1 MPQTIYDKLKSGD
14 PEIRR
19 SKILEA
25 LESEDMEV
33 TYSDSLD
40 NEMILNMGP
49 QHPATHGVLRLLVK
63 LDGETVL
70 KCVPELGYLHRGYE
84 KLAEN
89 CNYHEYIPHT
99 DRLDYLQPVANNVAY
114 TLAVEK
120 LLNLEITERTKY
132 IRTICCE
139 LGRIMS
145 HLIAIGSMV
154 MDTGALTPFLWAM
167 REREKIMDILDI
179 VTGVRFTTSYTRI
192 GGVAQDITD
201 VAIAAMKKF
210 IDEFPGYLKD
220 IRGLVDRNKIFI
232 VRTEGIGYITPDD
245 VIEYGLTGPIIRAAG
260 FDRDLRKDDPY
271 LIYDKLDFNIPVFT
285 ESDSLA
291 RYYVRM
297 EEMLESTKIIKQ
309 CIEKI
314 PSGPIHADVP
324 KQVLPRKEKVYTKM
338 EELIQ
343 DFMLIN
349 FGITPPVGESYQAIE
364 SSKGELGFYIIS
376 DGTGHPWRMK
386 IRSPSFSNLQGLP
399 ILIRNCFLSDT
410 IVILGSV
417 DPVMGEADK

>member
-14 PEIRR
+14 TEIRR
-19 SKILEA
+19 TKILEA
-25 LESEDMEV
+25 LESEDMTV
-33 TYSDSLD
+33 TYSDTLD

-63 LDGETVL
+63 LDGETVV

-99 DRLDYLQPVANNVAY
+99 DRLDYLQPIANNVAY
-114 TLAVEK
+114 ALAVEK

-167 REREKIMDILDI
+167 REREKIMDVLDI

-201 VAIAAMKKF
+201 EAIVAIKKF
-210 IDEFPGYLKD
+210 VDEFPRYLKD
-220 IRGLVDRNKIFI
+220 IRGLIDRNKIFI
-232 VRTEGIGYITPDD
+232 VRTEGIGYISPED
-245 VIEYGLTGPIIRAAG
+245 VIEYGLTGPNLRAAG

-271 LIYDKLDFNIPVFT
+271 LIYDKLDFNIPVYKD
-285 ESDSLA
+285 SDSLA
-291 RYYVRM
+291 RYYIRM
-297 EEMLESTKIIKQ
+297 EEMLESEKIVRQ

-314 PSGPIHADVP
+314 PSGPIHSDVP
-324 KQVLPRKEKVYTKM
+324 KQVLPRKEKIYTKM
-338 EELIQ
+338 EELIH

-376 DGTGHPWRMK
+376 DGTGHPWRLK
-386 IRSPSFSNLQGLP
+386 IRSPSFCNLQGLP
-399 ILIRNCFLSDT
+399 ILIKDCLISDT
-410 IVILGSV
+410 IVILGSL